1 MNLIVF
7 EIVKVQKKKKMSCKI
22 FANLNGLL
30 TLIKT
35 KYHSKHSSRQ
45 PKKKKKQKT
54 PLIAVSASYRGLSYH
69 KTFSLNNTDKG
80 NSITRYRSQSRSF

>member
-45 PKKKKKQKT
+45 PKKKTKNPAYCRFRHHT
-54 PLIAVSASYRGLSYH
+54 EGCR
-69 KTFSLNNTDKG
+69 
-80 NSITRYRSQSRSF
+80 ITKHFH